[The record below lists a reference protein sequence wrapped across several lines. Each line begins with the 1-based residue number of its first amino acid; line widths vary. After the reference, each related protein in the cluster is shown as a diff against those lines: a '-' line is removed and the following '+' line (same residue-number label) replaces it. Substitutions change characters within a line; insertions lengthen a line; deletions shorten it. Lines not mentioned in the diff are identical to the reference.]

1 MISIRHFDLFML
13 LTQGGPGNASSTLS
27 WQIYIETFRSLHFGT
42 GSALAY
48 ILAIITLILGT
59 LGARLVG
66 LLGVDYVDSWPQAVA
81 VGLAA
86 MFVVTGIAHF
96 VNPLRSDMI
105 AIVPPRLPAPG
116 LLVTITGVLELA
128 GAAGL
133 LYPPTRVAA
142 AVCLF
147 MLMLAMFP
155 ANVYASRM
163 PNPPKSMTSRLDVR
177 TVEEIVY
184 LAAAVVVGLGSVQ

>member
-1 MISIRHFDLFML
+1 
-13 LTQGGPGNASSTLS
+13 
-27 WQIYIETFRSLHFGT
+27 
-42 GSALAY
+42 
-48 ILAIITLILGT
+48 
-59 LGARLVG
+59 LVG
-66 LLGVDYVDSWPQAVA
+66 WLGVDYVDSWPQAVA

-86 MFVVTGIAHF
+86 MFAMTGVAHF
-96 VNPLRSDMI
+96 VPAMRRDMI

-116 LLVTITGVLELA
+116 LLVTVTGVLELV

-147 MLMLAMFP
+147 VLMLVMFP
-155 ANVYASRM
+155 ANIYASRI

-177 TVEEIVY
+177 TVEEVVY
-184 LAAAVVVGLGSVQ
+184 LAAAVVVGVGSIQ

>member
-1 MISIRHFDLFML
+1 LAVIV
-13 LTQGGPGNASSTLS
+13 TLV
-27 WQIYIETFRSLHFGT
+27 
-42 GSALAY
+42 
-48 ILAIITLILGT
+48 LGT
-59 LGARLVG
+59 LGARFVG
-66 LLGVDYVDSWPQAVA
+66 WLGVDYVDSWPQSVA

-86 MFVVTGIAHF
+86 MIVMTGVAHF
-96 VNPLRSDMI
+96 VNPLRRDMI
-105 AIVPPRLPAPG
+105 AIVPPWLPVPG
-116 LLVTITGVLELA
+116 ALVTITCVLELA

-147 MLMLAMFP
+147 VLMLVLFP

-177 TVEEIVY
+177 TIEEVVY
-184 LAAAVVVGLGSVQ
+184 LAAAVVVGLGSIQ